1 MSCIL
6 PIVKVGRRSP
16 PIASNDYEK
25 EVAEFHHKY
34 VPEDQRDEL
43 TRNLSL
49 DHVLSVLRN
58 SREYVLFCQVMENGV
73 FRDKKMRFSFFDKE
87 RNILLLTRTDIME
100 VREEERQRQLL
111 QDALQVAKSANQAK
125 SDFLSRMS
133 HDIRTPMNAIIG
145 MTTIASMH
153 IDDRERI
160 VDCLK
165 KIMVSSKLLLNLINE
180 VLDMS
185 KVERTYFADRR
196 GVRYGRV
203 IAKRNYYGSDFGQ
216 SEVSGFPGSLVSSQ
230 T

>member
-111 QDALQVAKSANQAK
+111 QDRKS
-125 SDFLSRMS
+125 
-133 HDIRTPMNAIIG
+133 
-145 MTTIASMH
+145 
-153 IDDRERI
+153 
-160 VDCLK
+160 V
-165 KIMVSSKLLLNLINE
+165 V
-180 VLDMS
+180 
-185 KVERTYFADRR
+185 
-196 GVRYGRV
+196 
-203 IAKRNYYGSDFGQ
+203 
-216 SEVSGFPGSLVSSQ
+216 
-230 T
+230 

>member
-1 MSCIL
+1 MRFCNDLLGFEWHEAFIRIL
-6 PIVKVGRRSP
+6 KDKSGIPDRVILFSRYVNHCRKAQIVEAAVQTEYDYVVYIEANTNSYVMYTSNRESGTPVP

-49 DHVLSVLRN
+49 DHVLSILQN

-73 FRDKKMRFSFFDKE
+73 FRDKKLRFSFFDKE

-125 SDFLSRMS
+125 SDFLSHMS

-145 MTTIASMH
+145 MTLSPVCISTI
-153 IDDRERI
+153 
-160 VDCLK
+160 
-165 KIMVSSKLLLNLINE
+165 
-180 VLDMS
+180 
-185 KVERTYFADRR
+185 
-196 GVRYGRV
+196 
-203 IAKRNYYGSDFGQ
+203 GS
-216 SEVSGFPGSLVSSQ
+216 V
-230 T
+230 